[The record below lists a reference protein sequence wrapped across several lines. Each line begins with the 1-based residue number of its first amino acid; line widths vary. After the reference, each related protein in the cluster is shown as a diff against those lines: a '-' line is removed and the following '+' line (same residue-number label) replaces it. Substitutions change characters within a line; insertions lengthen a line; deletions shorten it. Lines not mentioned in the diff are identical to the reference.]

1 MGWYDRKVRRVR
13 DLSCGDTRIFL
24 ELEVRRLDCR
34 NCGKVKRERLDF
46 LADNPL
52 YTKRFAYFVGRRCRQ
67 ASIADVAKE
76 LALDWH
82 TVKALEMQYM
92 EAQLARVG
100 RPGPLVI
107 GIDEIAIRKGHTYRI
122 VVSDL
127 RRGRPIWFGGDDRSE
142 ASMAQFYAWL
152 GARKSARIRL
162 AVMDMWKPFRMA
174 TQAHAPKAAVLF
186 DKFHVMRHL
195 GEALDTVRKS
205 EYARLSGRDRRYIK
219 GQKYTLLS
227 RRENLTLDGKRA
239 LRTSSGQQAAQHG
252 LPVEG
257 ELRAAV
263 ELRARGLG
271 TALLRELAR
280 EPEVA
285 AAEAVR
291 EVRRHDRPSL
301 GRHRGLL
308 PAGQQGLAR
317 LRRGAQ
323 QRDPGD
329 PAARLR
335 PARQG
340 LPAARNPHLHAAH
353 PVADSQATSRILPG
367 AASTHDARSSFCDR
381 AGGAADI
388 AVDMMDN
395 ASALPTCPQRRRRE
409 KTAFENGPNSPTRL
423 HEEAKLYAYRLIARL
438 DSAVFRCGR
447 NGCRGGS
454 YEVFGMRRSD
464 APVRRSHRHDGAV
477 RN

>member
-1 MGWYDRKVRRVR
+1 MCGCCGRVQMGWYDRKVRRVR

-34 NCGKVKRERLDF
+34 NGGKVKRERLDF

-100 RPGPLVI
+100 RPGPQVI

-142 ASMAQFYAWL
+142 ASMAQFDAWL
-152 GARKSARIRL
+152 GARK
-162 AVMDMWKPFRMA
+162 
-174 TQAHAPKAAVLF
+174 
-186 DKFHVMRHL
+186 
-195 GEALDTVRKS
+195 
-205 EYARLSGRDRRYIK
+205 
-219 GQKYTLLS
+219 
-227 RRENLTLDGKRA
+227 
-239 LRTSSGQQAAQHG
+239 
-252 LPVEG
+252 
-257 ELRAAV
+257 
-263 ELRARGLG
+263 
-271 TALLRELAR
+271 
-280 EPEVA
+280 

-323 QRDPGD
+323 QQDPGD

-340 LPAARNPHLHAAH
+340 LPAAQDPHLHAAH
-353 PVADSQATSRILPG
+353 PVADSTP
-367 AASTHDARSSFCDR
+367 
-381 AGGAADI
+381 
-388 AVDMMDN
+388 
-395 ASALPTCPQRRRRE
+395 
-409 KTAFENGPNSPTRL
+409 
-423 HEEAKLYAYRLIARL
+423 
-438 DSAVFRCGR
+438 FR
-447 NGCRGGS
+447 
-454 YEVFGMRRSD
+454 
-464 APVRRSHRHDGAV
+464 
-477 RN
+477 